1 LEPLEDQPVS
11 ANPAAIQGLEP
22 AAVWQFFAELSAVP
36 RPSKREEQIR
46 AHVRK
51 TAERLGLR
59 FREDQVGNI
68 AIDVPASP
76 GHEPAPITVLQGHMD
91 MVCEKNAGT
100 QHDFD
105 HDPIRLVLDKE
116 AKTGDALIRADGT
129 TLGADN
135 GIGLALA
142 LAAATSP
149 HVAHGPL
156 EILCTIDEEMGMSGA
171 KVLAPDFIK
180 GRRMLNLDAEEDDA
194 LYIGCAGGCDTTLT
208 WELKTTPVPQRSAAC
223 RITVAGLR
231 GGHSGVDIHLNRS
244 NAIKLLVQAVS
255 ALPPGKFR
263 LGEIKGGSKRNVI
276 PREAAALL
284 VGPATAIKE
293 LTAVAQTLQ
302 ETSIHAGEEACTI
315 RVEKTAASGVPA
327 TLTAKDTQ
335 RLLTVLTALPHGV
348 LAVVPEMP
356 GLVQTSNSTSIV
368 ESNLADGKITIT
380 VGCLSRSS
388 MASEIQATARQ
399 LAAIGELAGANVDSG
414 NQYPGWQPNVNSPL
428 LAICQRVYQQLFGQ
442 APNVTAIHAG
452 VECGII
458 GERMGDGQMD
468 MISLGP
474 HIAGAHSPDERV
486 YVASVQKT
494 WKYLTTLLAE
504 LARG

>member
-1 LEPLEDQPVS
+1 MSTSPT
-11 ANPAAIQGLEP
+11 AIQGLEP
-22 AAVWQFFAELSAVP
+22 APVWQFFAELSAVP

-59 FREDQVGNI
+59 FHEDQVGNI

-76 GHEPAPITVLQGHMD
+76 GHEHAPLTVLQGHMD

-105 HDPIRLVLDKE
+105 RDPIRLVRDKE

-149 HVAHGPL
+149 QVVHGPL
-156 EILCTIDEEMGMSGA
+156 EILCTVDEEMGMSGA

-208 WELKTTPVPQRSAAC
+208 WELKTAPPPQRSSAC

-231 GGHSGVDIHLNRS
+231 GGHSGVDIHLNRI
-244 NAIKLLVQAVS
+244 NAIKLLVQAITTV
-255 ALPPGKFR
+255 PPGKLR
-263 LGEIKGGSKRNVI
+263 IADLHGGSKRNVI
-276 PREAAALL
+276 PREASAML
-284 VGPATAIKE
+284 VGPATAVKD
-293 LTAVAQTLQ
+293 LTAIAQKLQ
-302 ETSIHAGEEACTI
+302 EAAIRAGEEACTI
-315 RVEKTAASGVPA
+315 RVEKTPLTDAPS

-368 ESNLADGKITIT
+368 ESQPADGKLTLT

-388 MASEIQATARQ
+388 LATELGATARQ
-399 LAAIGELAGANVDSG
+399 LAAIGDLAGAKVDSG

-428 LAICQRVYQQLFGQ
+428 LATCRRVYEQLFGQ

-458 GERMGDGQMD
+458 GERMGDGAMD

-494 WKYLTTLLAE
+494 WKYLAALLAE
-504 LARG
+504 LARA

>member
-1 LEPLEDQPVS
+1 MSTSPT
-11 ANPAAIQGLEP
+11 AIQGLQP
-22 AAVWQFFAELSAVP
+22 TSVWQFFAELSAVP

-51 TAERLGLR
+51 TAERLRLR

-68 AIDVPASP
+68 VIEVPGSA
-76 GHEPAPITVLQGHMD
+76 GHEHAPVTVLQGHMD

-105 HDPIRLVLDKE
+105 RDPIRLVLDKE
-116 AKTGDALIRADGT
+116 AKTGDALVRADGT

-142 LAAATSP
+142 LAAATCP
-149 HVAHGPL
+149 EVVHGPL

-208 WELKTTPVPQRSAAC
+208 WELKTAPVPQRSTAA

-231 GGHSGVDIHLNRS
+231 GGHSGVDIHLNRI
-244 NAIKLLVQAVS
+244 NAIKLLVQGLTTVG
-255 ALPPGKFR
+255 PGR
-263 LGEIKGGSKRNVI
+263 LRLAELRGGSKRNVI
-276 PREAAALL
+276 PREASAL
-284 VGPATAIKE
+284 VAGPATAVKE
-293 LTAVAQTLQ
+293 LTAAAQKLQ
-302 ETSIHAGEEACTI
+302 EAAMQAGEEACTI
-315 RVEKTAASGVPA
+315 RVEKIPLSDAPAA
-327 TLTAKDTQ
+327 LTAKDSQ
-335 RLLTVLTALPHGV
+335 RMLTVLTALPHGV

-368 ESNLADGKITIT
+368 ESKLADGKLTVTI
-380 VGCLSRSS
+380 GCLSRSS
-388 MASEIQATARQ
+388 MATELGATARQ
-399 LAAIGELAGANVDSG
+399 LAAIGELAGAKVDSG
-414 NQYPGWQPNVNSPL
+414 NQYPGWQPNVSSPL
-428 LAICQRVYQQLFGQ
+428 LATCRRVYQQLFGE

-458 GERMGDGQMD
+458 GERMGDGAMD

-494 WKYLTTLLAE
+494 WKYLTALLAE
-504 LARG
+504 LAR

>member
-1 LEPLEDQPVS
+1 VS
-11 ANPAAIQGLEP
+11 TAPTAAQGLEP
-22 AAVWQFFAELSAVP
+22 ARVWQFFAELSAVP

-51 TAERLGLR
+51 TAERLGLP
-59 FREDQVGNI
+59 FREDPVGNI
-68 AIDVPASP
+68 VIDVPGSP
-76 GHEPAPITVLQGHMD
+76 GHEQAPVTVLQGHLD

-105 HDPIRLVLDKE
+105 RDPIRLVLDHE
-116 AKTGDALIRADGT
+116 AKTGDQIIRADGT

-142 LAAATSP
+142 MAAATSP
-149 HVAHGPL
+149 EVVHGPL

-194 LYIGCAGGCDTTLT
+194 LYIGCAGGCDTTLS
-208 WELKTTPVPQRSAAC
+208 WELKTAPVPQRLSAC
-223 RITVAGLR
+223 RLSVAGLR
-231 GGHSGVDIHLNRS
+231 GGHSGVDIHLNRI
-244 NAIKLLVQAVS
+244 NAIKLLVQAVMS
-255 ALPPGKFR
+255 TKPGKLRFAELR
-263 LGEIKGGSKRNVI
+263 GGSKRNVI
-276 PREAAALL
+276 PREASAVL
-284 VGPATAIKE
+284 VGPLTAIKE
-293 LTAVAQTLQ
+293 LTAIAQKLQ
-302 ETSIHAGEEACTI
+302 EAAIQAGEETCKI
-315 RVEKTAASGVPA
+315 QVEKTALSDVPA
-327 TLTAKDTQ
+327 SLSVKDTQ
-335 RLLTVLTALPHGV
+335 RLLATLTALPHGV

-368 ESNLADGKITIT
+368 ESKLADGTLTVTI
-380 VGCLSRSS
+380 GGLSRSS
-388 MASEIQATARQ
+388 NATELAAAARQ
-399 LAAIGELAGANVDSG
+399 LAAIGELAGAKVESG
-414 NQYPGWQPNVNSPL
+414 NQYPGWQPNVSSPL
-428 LAICQRVYQQLFGQ
+428 LATCRRVYEQLFGQ
-442 APNVTAIHAG
+442 SPNVTAIHAG

-486 YVASVQKT
+486 YVASVRKT
-494 WKYLTTLLAE
+494 WKYLTALLAE
-504 LARG
+504 LARA